1 MMNAL
6 LISTNERRPNVSYN
20 RVYVPGFGFLNNRV
34 GQHQVHGSEYGKSAE
49 GQIGAKDVID
59 VCQHYR
65 FSVNYA

>member
-1 MMNAL
+1 MMNV
-6 LISTNERRPNVSYN
+6 LISTNERRPNVSHDG
-20 RVYVPGFGFLNNRV
+20 VYVPGFGFLNKRV
-34 GQHQVHGSEYGKSAE
+34 GQHRGRGSEYGKSAE